1 MYCSVCYLR
10 FLNNNPDSYCLL
22 GCAALLKKY
31 KPVREHSDFSRLWYT
46 VDEPEDAPRAS
57 SSEATGMQRAEGMQL
72 SQRASWAMP
81 PRARRVARLVA
92 V

>member
-46 VDEPEDAPRAS
+46 VD
-57 SSEATGMQRAEGMQL
+57 
-72 SQRASWAMP
+72 
-81 PRARRVARLVA
+81 
-92 V
+92 